1 MSSWVPI
8 GRRVLAASLLAA
20 SLSACAASVLA
31 QTPAAVASPPAGAG
45 AGAGSASSAPV
56 GATCPEGLPSGAQC
70 YAGRSE
76 EGAYYWMA
84 VPAHWNG
91 VLVMHSHG
99 GPRTQTPEAND
110 EIDDLQR
117 FSVMVRE
124 GYAWAGST
132 YRRGGY
138 GVRMAA
144 EDTDILRRIFW
155 ERFGRPKYTLLHGQ
169 SWGGN
174 VAAKA
179 AELYAVDG
187 DGQKNYDGVLLTAG
201 VLGGGTRSYRFRA
214 DLRAVY
220 QFYCRNH
227 PRLDEVQYPVWRG
240 LPADARMTR
249 AELTARVE
257 QCTGVGLPAG
267 ERTVEQARKLDN
279 IVRVIG
285 IREDELVSHL
295 WWATN
300 LFQDLVQARL
310 DGANPFSNIGVAY
323 SGSEDDVALNAGVE
337 RFQADPMAV
346 ARLAYDADLSG
357 LIMLPTLTLHAK
369 NDPTALV
376 GLEALYRDTVA
387 AAGRSDLLVQTFTDE
402 EQHSKLS
409 TPEYAGLLEA
419 LMGWIARGEKPTPAS
434 VAAAC
439 EARSAAYGEACL
451 FDIGYVP
458 IVPKR

>member
-1 MSSWVPI
+1 MSSWVAK
-8 GRRVLAASLLAA
+8 GCHLLAASLLAA
-20 SLSACAASVLA
+20 GIGACATSGLA
-31 QTPAAVASPPAGAG
+31 QTPTSAAFQAV
-45 AGAGSASSAPV
+45 SAANDSSAPV
-56 GATCPEGLPSGAQC
+56 DAACPEGLPAGAHC
-70 YAGRSE
+70 YVGRSE

-84 VPAHWNG
+84 VPAEWNG
-91 VLVMHSHG
+91 VLVVHSHG
-99 GPRTQTPEAND
+99 GPRTQKPEAND
-110 EIDDLQR
+110 EIDDLLR

-155 ERFGRPKYTLLHGQ
+155 TRFGKPKYTLLHGQ

-179 AELYAVDG
+179 AELYAVAG

-201 VLGGGTRSYRFRA
+201 VIGGGTRSYRFRA

-220 QFYCRNH
+220 QFYCGNH
-227 PRLDEVQYPVWRG
+227 PRPDEIQYPVWQG

-257 QCTGVGLPAG
+257 QCTGVGMPAG
-267 ERTVEQARKLDN
+267 ERTSEQSRKLDS

-300 LFQDLVQARL
+300 LFQDMVQTRL
-310 DGANPFSNIGVAY
+310 DGASPFSNIGVVY
-323 SGSEDDVALNAGVE
+323 SGSDDDGALNAGVE
-337 RFQADPMAV
+337 RFEADPMAV

-357 LIMLPTLTLHAK
+357 LIMLPTLTIHAK

-409 TPEYAGLLEA
+409 TPEYAGLLDA
-419 LMGWIARGEKPTPAS
+419 LMGWITRGDKPTPAS

-458 IVPKR
+458 TAPQR

>member
-1 MSSWVPI
+1 MSSWVTK
-8 GRRVLAASLLAA
+8 GRCLLAA
-20 SLSACAASVLA
+20 STLAVSVGACPTSGLA
-31 QTPAAVASPPAGAG
+31 QTPAAAVAPLPVGASAG
-45 AGAGSASSAPV
+45 SSAPV
-56 GATCPEGLPSGAQC
+56 DATCPEGLPPGAHC

-84 VPAHWNG
+84 IPADWNG

-117 FSVMVRE
+117 LSVMVRE

-155 ERFGRPKYTLLHGQ
+155 TRFGRPKYTLLHGQ

-179 AELYAVDG
+179 AELYAVAG
-187 DGQKNYDGVLLTAG
+187 DGQRNYDGVLLTAG
-201 VLGGGTRSYRFRA
+201 VIGGGTRSYRFRA

-220 QFYCRNH
+220 QFYCKNH
-227 PRLDEVQYPVWRG
+227 PGPDEIQYPVSQG
-240 LPADARMTR
+240 LPAGARMTR
-249 AELTARVE
+249 GELATRVD
-257 QCTGVGLPAG
+257 QCTGVGKPAG
-267 ERTVEQARKLDN
+267 QRTPEQARNLGN

-300 LFQDLVQARL
+300 LFQDMVQTRL
-310 DGANPFSNIGVAY
+310 DGANPFSNVGVVY
-323 SGSEDDVALNAGVE
+323 SGSDDDAALNAGVE
-337 RFQADPMAV
+337 RFEADPMAV

-357 LIMLPTLTLHAK
+357 LIMLPTLTIHAK

-387 AAGRSDLLVQTFTDE
+387 DAGRSDLLVQTFTNED
-402 EQHSKLS
+402 QHSKLS
-409 TPEYAGLLEA
+409 TPEYAGLLDA
-419 LMGWIARGEKPTPAS
+419 LMGWITRGDKPTPTS

-439 EARSAAYGEACL
+439 ETHSAAYGEPCL
-451 FDIGYVP
+451 FDTGYVP
-458 IVPKR
+458 VPPKR

>member
-1 MSSWVPI
+1 MSSWVTK
-8 GRRVLAASLLAA
+8 GCHLL
-20 SLSACAASVLA
+20 AASVLA
-31 QTPAAVASPPAGAG
+31 ASIGACATSGLAQTPTPGAFQAV
-45 AGAGSASSAPV
+45 SAINGSSAPV
-56 GATCPEGLPSGAQC
+56 DAACPEGLPSGAHC
-70 YAGRSE
+70 YVGRSE

-84 VPAHWNG
+84 VPAEWNG
-91 VLVMHSHG
+91 ILVVHSHG

-155 ERFGRPKYTLLHGQ
+155 TRFGRPRYTLLHGQ

-179 AELYAVDG
+179 AELYAVAG

-201 VLGGGTRSYRFRA
+201 VIGGGTRSYRFRA

-227 PRLDEVQYPVWRG
+227 PRPDEIQYPVWQG

-257 QCTGVGLPAG
+257 QCTGVGMPAG
-267 ERTVEQARKLDN
+267 ERTSEQSRKLDS

-300 LFQDLVQARL
+300 LFQDMVQTRL
-310 DGANPFSNIGVAY
+310 DGANPFSNIGVVY
-323 SGSEDDVALNAGVE
+323 SGSDDDGALNAGVE
-337 RFQADPMAV
+337 RFEADPMAV

-357 LIMLPTLTLHAK
+357 LIILPTLTIHAK

-409 TPEYAGLLEA
+409 TPEYAGLLDA
-419 LMGWIARGEKPTPAS
+419 LMGWITRGDKPTPAS

-451 FDIGYVP
+451 FDTSYVP
-458 IVPKR
+458 TPPQR